1 MLASAIRL
9 PDGEVAVRGAVGDE
23 FMVQDFLSIVLFW
36 IIYFLPLQEDASLLF
51 NSGLC
56 YIRCL

>member
-36 IIYFLPLQEDASLLF
+36 IIYFLPLQEDAF
-51 NSGLC
+51 VV
-56 YIRCL
+56 